1 MELQRQGT
9 TLTPGTSLFDDIT
22 GTYWFPKFAAINMM
36 LRPRNNRFCLP
47 CPNPTKKSFVSKQSH
62 ARRVPCY
69 RRGKEV
75 EPIAQ
80 QHLRLP
86 PHRAVTHRDP
96 ERSLQHQVH
105 WGLIHGVASSQS
117 PQPFSSSKMP
127 HAPSGHINWSSG
139 LEKGIHHIPLSPL
152 FPPTGEDTWLK
163 TGDELI
169 YCEKQIWDD

>member
-69 RRGKEV
+69 RRGF
-75 EPIAQ
+75 
-80 QHLRLP
+80 LP
-86 PHRAVTHRDP
+86 TV
-96 ERSLQHQVH
+96 
-105 WGLIHGVASSQS
+105 QS
-117 PQPFSSSKMP
+117 PTGTLNPPCSIKCTGVSSME
-127 HAPSGHINWSSG
+127 
-139 LEKGIHHIPLSPL
+139 LLLLRGIHHIPLSPL

>member
-36 LRPRNNRFCLP
+36 LRPRNNRGEPQTVAVSYPAYPQSSAMTGDWDLEQQQGFLP
-47 CPNPTKKSFVSKQSH
+47 TV
-62 ARRVPCY
+62 
-69 RRGKEV
+69 
-75 EPIAQ
+75 
-80 QHLRLP
+80 
-86 PHRAVTHRDP
+86 
-96 ERSLQHQVH
+96 
-105 WGLIHGVASSQS
+105 QS
-117 PQPFSSSKMP
+117 PTGTLNPPCSIKCIGVSSME
-127 HAPSGHINWSSG
+127 
-139 LEKGIHHIPLSPL
+139 LLLLRGIHHIPLSPL